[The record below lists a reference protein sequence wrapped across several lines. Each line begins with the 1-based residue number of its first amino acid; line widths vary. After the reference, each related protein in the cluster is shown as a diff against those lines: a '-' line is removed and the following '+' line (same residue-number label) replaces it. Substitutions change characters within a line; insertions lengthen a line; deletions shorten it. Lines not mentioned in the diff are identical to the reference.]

1 MQRQTDQDDENF
13 GNCNLSKSIRKVSRF
28 KVYDAKKSILN
39 FHSLSTIFKLFS
51 AWASIISCF
60 GKENGFAVI
69 SKCEIFMIK
78 VSRKTHQTGFIISSF
93 RLSTEVFFIK
103 KNWELFAFSFF
114 WFSPIK
120 LCKAREYSAV
130 CSWANGL
137 CHREH
142 DICRFSFCLGKNVR
156 IYFSCFYE
164 ILYFS

>member
-1 MQRQTDQDDENF
+1 MERKTDQDDENF

-103 KNWELFAFSFF
+103 KNWELLPFSFSGF
-114 WFSPIK
+114 PQ
-120 LCKAREYSAV
+120 
-130 CSWANGL
+130 
-137 CHREH
+137 
-142 DICRFSFCLGKNVR
+142 
-156 IYFSCFYE
+156 
-164 ILYFS
+164 

>member
-1 MQRQTDQDDENF
+1 MERKTDQDDENF

-93 RLSTEVFFIK
+93 RLSTEVFFLEKI
-103 KNWELFAFSFF
+103 WELFAFSFF

-130 CSWANGL
+130 YSWANGL
-137 CHREH
+137 CHR
-142 DICRFSFCLGKNVR
+142 DMIFVDFL
-156 IYFSCFYE
+156 FA
-164 ILYFS
+164 